1 VDRIVCRKVDQ
12 CADATNTLLLL
23 CTRDACFR
31 EVTASYRTNEC
42 ASIHREISWSMN
54 GSQKILW
61 LPAALN
67 PIQSM
72 PVLDHKGRST
82 TAMER
87 NALWLHLAGQRH
99 SQTAENDPDQLLAPN
114 AMRGFF
120 CCEDFQDR
128 PKALAM
134 PYLG

>member
-1 VDRIVCRKVDQ
+1 VH
-12 CADATNTLLLL
+12 A
-23 CTRDACFR
+23 DACFR

-72 PVLDHKGRST
+72 PALAHKRRST

-87 NALWLHLAGQRH
+87 NALWLHLGRFK
-99 SQTAENDPDQLLAPN
+99 TFVN
-114 AMRGFF
+114 ARN
-120 CCEDFQDR
+120 R
-128 PKALAM
+128 PKPVVGGPNL
-134 PYLG
+134 L